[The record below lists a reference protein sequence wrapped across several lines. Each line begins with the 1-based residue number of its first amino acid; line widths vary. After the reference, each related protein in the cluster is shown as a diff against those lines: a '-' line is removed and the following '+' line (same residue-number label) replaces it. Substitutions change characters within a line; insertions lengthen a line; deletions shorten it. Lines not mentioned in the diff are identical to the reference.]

1 MTIYLDTSVLL
12 PAFQEDGHSER
23 VSDWMARLETFAF
36 SRWTLAEIS
45 SALGI
50 QVRKRRL
57 SAQARREIEFELDGW
72 LVGRPVCAL
81 VDADLV
87 QARRLL
93 RDDVRLRTPD
103 ALHLA
108 LVLRHGYRLATLD
121 EDMADA
127 ARTLGLEVL
136 VP

>member
-12 PAFQEDGHSER
+12 PAFHDDGHSER
-23 VSDWMARLETFAF
+23 VSDWLSGLDNFAF
-36 SRWTLAEIS
+36 SRWTVAEIS

-50 QVRKRRL
+50 QVRMRRL
-57 SAQARREIEFELDGW
+57 TPEARRDIEFELDGW
-72 LVGRPVCAL
+72 LLDRPVCAL
-81 VDADLV
+81 ADADLV

-108 LVLRHGYRLATLD
+108 LVMRHGYRLATLD
-121 EDMADA
+121 DDMAQA
-127 ARTLGLEVL
+127 ARTLGLAV
-136 VP
+136 VAP

>member
-1 MTIYLDTSVLL
+1 MTIYLDTSVLF
-12 PAFQEDGHSER
+12 PVFHEDAHSER
-23 VSDWMARLETFAF
+23 VTAWLAQLDTFAF
-36 SRWTLAEIS
+36 SRWTIAEIS
-45 SALGI
+45 SALGV
-50 QVRKRRL
+50 QVRMRRL
-57 SAQARREIEFELDGW
+57 TAAARRELESELDGW
-72 LVGRPVCAL
+72 LADRPVSAL
-81 VDADLV
+81 ADVDLA

-121 EDMADA
+121 DDMAAA
-127 ARTLGLEVL
+127 ARPLGIEVI